1 MIRSRKQLNRC
12 AAQPRLLSSNSGTT
26 ILLVVFLAG
35 ALLFALGTALVRRE
49 RRTEPAPL
57 RVPQRA
63 PLRAPES
70 FERIDQLL
78 SLGDAP
84 SAREL
89 ERLRDSA
96 QSEEIRDAA
105 EAALMVIASRL

>member
-1 MIRSRKQLNRC
+1 
-12 AAQPRLLSSNSGTT
+12 
-26 ILLVVFLAG
+26 
-35 ALLFALGTALVRRE
+35 LFALGTALVRRE
-49 RRTEPAPL
+49 RRTEPAPP
-57 RVPQRA
+57 RVPHRA

-84 SAREL
+84 SVREL